1 MREFVFKLGK
11 HNINFGKELFYVL
24 LNCIDP
30 SISKFE
36 DLIDIYKE
44 RADYE
49 SLKEDYRYFYD
60 YILNFFHSMAQD
72 NEIELH
78 RKLGDLIDI
87 LLEERD
93 SELEEELKIV
103 ISNVIDIVFL
113 EYYLDISNFNTNEE
127 IKKYLLEKIKNE
139 KIVNFL
145 VLLLLADTTLT
156 NRDLESIPE
165 DEFENILT
173 AIILISI
180 YICKERD
187 DIKKG

>member
-1 MREFVFKLGK
+1 
-11 HNINFGKELFYVL
+11 
-24 LNCIDP
+24 
-30 SISKFE
+30 
-36 DLIDIYKE
+36 
-44 RADYE
+44 
-49 SLKEDYRYFYD
+49 
-60 YILNFFHSMAQD
+60 MAQD

>member
-1 MREFVFKLGK
+1 
-11 HNINFGKELFYVL
+11 
-24 LNCIDP
+24 
-30 SISKFE
+30 
-36 DLIDIYKE
+36 
-44 RADYE
+44 
-49 SLKEDYRYFYD
+49 
-60 YILNFFHSMAQD
+60 MAQD

-78 RKLGDLIDI
+78 RKLGELIDI

-113 EYYLDISNFNTNEE
+113 KYHLDISNFNTNEE

-145 VLLLLADTTLT
+145 ILLLLADTTLT

-165 DEFENILT
+165 DEFENI
-173 AIILISI
+173 
-180 YICKERD
+180 
-187 DIKKG
+187 